1 MLLPV
6 LVPGKGFKYLPTNSL
21 CKLGLLESN
30 FFWRILPKKK
40 YTEENFFAMHSQY
53 KNTSSIRLCEGVKL
67 KIISRLFILAFI

>member
-30 FFWRILPKKK
+30 FFWGTLPKK
-40 YTEENFFAMHSQY
+40 YTEEHFLQCTLSA
-53 KNTSSIRLCEGVKL
+53 
-67 KIISRLFILAFI
+67 

>member
-30 FFWRILPKKK
+30 FFWGILPKK
-40 YTEENFFAMHSQY
+40 YTEENFFAVHSQRN
-53 KNTSSIRLCEGVKL
+53 NTSNIFLCEGVKL
-67 KIISRLFILAFI
+67 KIISILFIIAFI